1 MRIAIASED
10 KILTASHF
18 GRAPWFVIF
27 ETETKEYQY
36 IDNSSHSDSPHGA
49 GINTASLILDSEVET
64 LISPV
69 LGPKAA
75 DLIKNSSIKVYKA
88 PENST
93 IENVLTLFFEN
104 SLEIQF

>member
-1 MRIAIASED
+1 MRIAIPSED

-18 GRAPWFVIF
+18 GRAPWFVFF
-27 ETETKEYQY
+27 ETETKEYKY
-36 IDNSSHSDSPHGA
+36 IDNSSHSDSSHGA
-49 GINTASLILDSEVET
+49 GVNTASLMLESEVDT
-64 LISPV
+64 LISPI
-69 LGPKAA
+69 LGPKAT

-93 IENVLTLFFEN
+93 VEEVLTLYFKN